1 MTDILVGLNGVRA
14 LESVRQMTLISGEE
28 ILPGAIVRVDPST
41 GRFVNASAATVA
53 QARAFGV
60 ALGSKICLPGFPLTA
75 LRSGVVD
82 GFELDGAYDAPLYLS
97 DTSGSLADSAGTV
110 SAPLGRIVP
119 GAAHALGSATPKLF
133 LIEIQ

>member
-14 LESVRQMTLISGEE
+14 VESVRQMTLIAGEE
-28 ILPGAIVRVDPST
+28 ILPGAIVRIDPTT
-41 GRFVNASAATVA
+41 GRFVNASAATAA

-60 ALGSKICLPGFPLTA
+60 ALGGKVCLPGFPLTA
-75 LRSGVVD
+75 LRSGVAD
-82 GFELDGAYDAPLYLS
+82 GFELGGAYDAPLYLS

-110 SAPLGRIVP
+110 TTGLGRIIP
-119 GAAHALGSATPKLF
+119 GAAHALGAATPKLF